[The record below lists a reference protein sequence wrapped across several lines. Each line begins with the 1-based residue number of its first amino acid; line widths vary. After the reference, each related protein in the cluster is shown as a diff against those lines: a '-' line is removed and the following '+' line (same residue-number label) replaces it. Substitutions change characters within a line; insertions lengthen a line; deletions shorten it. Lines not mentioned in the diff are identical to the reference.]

1 VEDKISMTDEDDATT
16 NDELF
21 LTDNQEPFI
30 HFQPTAPGEG
40 LGLSDLKMLCKLLY
54 PSKQNL
60 WENLRRGA
68 IRRFFAKD
76 LENKNPEIYA
86 TVMDK

>member
-1 VEDKISMTDEDDATT
+1 MEDKISMTDEDDITT

-21 LTDNQEPFI
+21 PIDNQEPFI

-40 LGLSDLKMLCKLLY
+40 LGLSELKMLRKLLY

-60 WENLRRGA
+60 WEILMGGGN
-68 IRRFFAKD
+68 
-76 LENKNPEIYA
+76 
-86 TVMDK
+86 

>member
-1 VEDKISMTDEDDATT
+1 VKDKISMTDEDDVTT

-21 LTDNQEPFI
+21 PTDNQEPFI
-30 HFQPTAPGEG
+30 HFQPTALGEG
-40 LGLSDLKMLCKLLY
+40 LGLKDLKMLCKLLY
-54 PSKQNL
+54 PPKQNL
-60 WENLRRGA
+60 WENLMGGA

-76 LENKNPEIYA
+76 LENKNPAIYA